1 MKGNK
6 RMESALFVEF
16 IQQQWLL
23 MLALVIV
30 LFMLFQSHFGD
41 KLSGYA
47 SIAPEQAVRLMNDGA
62 FLLDVRSIDEYRS
75 GHLTGAKNLSI
86 ADLPAKIE
94 SLAAH
99 KTQPTIVYCESGMRS
114 SRACGLL
121 RKAGFEQLHNLS
133 GGISAWRGANLPIV
147 KQGKKK

>member
-1 MKGNK
+1 
-6 RMESALFVEF
+6 MESALFMEF
-16 IQQQWLL
+16 MQQQWLL
-23 MLALVIV
+23 FLALVIV

-47 SIAPEQAVRLMNDGA
+47 SVAPEQAVRMMNDGA
-62 FLLDVRSIDEYRS
+62 FILDVRSVDEYRS
-75 GHLTGAKNLSI
+75 GHLTGAKNLSV
-86 ADLPAKIE
+86 ADLPSKMD
-94 SLAAH
+94 SLEAH
-99 KTQPTIVYCESGMRS
+99 KSGPTIVYCESGMRS
-114 SRACGLL
+114 ARACGLL

>member
-1 MKGNK
+1 
-6 RMESALFVEF
+6 MESALVIEF
-16 IQQQWLL
+16 MQQQWLL
-23 MLALVIV
+23 MLALMIV

-62 FLLDVRSIDEYRS
+62 FVLDVRSIDEYRS
-75 GHLTGAKNLSI
+75 GHLTGAKNLSV
-86 ADLPAKIE
+86 ADLPAKLD
-94 SLAAH
+94 SLEAH
-99 KTQPTIVYCESGMRS
+99 KAGPTLVYCESGMRS
-114 SRACGLL
+114 ARACGIL

-133 GGISAWRGANLPIV
+133 GGISAWRGANLPIA

>member
-1 MKGNK
+1 
-6 RMESALFVEF
+6 MESALIIEF
-16 IQQQWLL
+16 MQQQWLL
-23 MLALVIV
+23 VLALMIV

-62 FLLDVRSIDEYRS
+62 FMLDVRSLDEYRS
-75 GHLTGAKNLSI
+75 GHLTGAKNISV
-86 ADLPAKIE
+86 ADLPAKLD
-94 SLAAH
+94 SLEAH
-99 KTQPTIVYCESGMRS
+99 KSGPTIVYCESGMRS
-114 SRACGLL
+114 ARACGLL

>member
-1 MKGNK
+1 
-6 RMESALFVEF
+6 MESALIIEF
-16 IQQQWLL
+16 MQQQWLL
-23 MLALVIV
+23 LLALMIV

-47 SIAPEQAVRLMNDGA
+47 SIAPEQAVRMMNDGA
-62 FLLDVRSIDEYRS
+62 FVLDVRSIDEYRG
-75 GHLTGAKNLSI
+75 GHLTGAKNLSV
-86 ADLPAKIE
+86 ADLPTKLD
-94 SLAAH
+94 SLEAH
-99 KTQPTIVYCESGMRS
+99 KSGPTIVYCESGMRS
-114 SRACGLL
+114 VRACGIL